1 MPLRALLPS
10 PIIVLVLACGP
21 SHADPV
27 ADDESSTGAS
37 DDDDDAPATT
47 DDEGPVGST
56 SSSGVDP
63 DDDTTDA
70 PIDTSSTESDA
81 STGSSESGDPTAA
94 GGRFEL
100 TGMDAITEPGG
111 CLADDDARD
120 VAWTI
125 EFELPTEPG
134 DFVLVEAFGP
144 YVSEYA
150 CTLADGAFACTH
162 ETVVDYG
169 RFSGLD
175 ASVHHVS
182 SYDAVLDDDALA
194 GTYSADFSCT
204 GTECDDVLDQ
214 WQLVGFP
221 CVVDVPFTGALVP
234 ER

>member
-10 PIIVLVLACGP
+10 PVLFVLACGP

-27 ADDESSTGAS
+27 GDDDSSTNAS
-37 DDDDDAPATT
+37 TDDDGPAA
-47 DDEGPVGST
+47 ST
-56 SSSGVDP
+56 GSSSVDP
-63 DDDTTDA
+63 DDDSTSA
-70 PIDTSSTESDA
+70 PLDTSSTDSDT
-81 STGSSESGDPTAA
+81 STGSSESGDPSGA

-100 TGMDAITEPGG
+100 TGMDAITEPDG
-111 CLADDDARD
+111 CLGEDGARD

-134 DFVLVEAFGP
+134 DFGLIEAFGP

-162 ETVVDYG
+162 ETVVDYE
-169 RFSGLD
+169 RFAGLD

-182 SYDAVLDDDALA
+182 SYDAALSGDALS
-194 GTYSADFSCT
+194 GTYSADFSCA
-204 GTECDDVLDQ
+204 GTECNDVLDQ